1 MSAIPIID
9 GVGPSSL
16 RSFPDLTP
24 AQTLAI
30 KVMFAH
36 CQHFRGGS
44 GPGNTEHYLDPR
56 VARALGTHGLV
67 ENRNRTLR
75 TGREEYAHSY
85 LTWKGAY
92 VGWELCGCPTLGMY
106 PRWDNGVPTFG

>member
-1 MSAIPIID
+1 MSAIPLID

-16 RSFPDLTP
+16 RYFPDLTP
-24 AQTLAI
+24 AQTLAL
-30 KVMFAH
+30 KRMFAV
-36 CQHFRGGS
+36 CQGVRCS
-44 GPGNTEHYLDPR
+44 GINSTGHYLDPR

-75 TGREEYAHSY
+75 TGREEYGHSY

-92 VGWELCGCPTLGMY
+92 VAWELCGSPALGAH